1 MKYPDD
7 WSRSEMGNLIFPD
20 EPICYG
26 VLKPGD
32 FHHNGIPLVRIV
44 DIVNNR
50 VHEEDLFR
58 ISNKLDN
65 EFKRSRLK
73 GGELL
78 VSIQRTVGRVALAP
92 TCLAGANISRTIA
105 RVSIDAEIA
114 DKFYVRH
121 WLLSGDGER
130 VIRDAILG
138 TTRDSLNL
146 SALRKIEVPHP
157 QNLAEQS
164 IIAEV
169 LSKVDQAIA
178 QTESLIAKQ
187 QRIKTGLMQDLLTRG
202 IDEHGK
208 LRTEETHQ
216 FKDSPLGRIPVE
228 WNLFSV
234 DSLGE
239 VVTGSTPST
248 SVESYYDG
256 DIMFV
261 SPKDISN
268 TSELITQTEKT
279 LSPSGLSV
287 CRAVPK
293 NSICTVCIGSTIGK
307 IGLTKS
313 QCATNQQVNT
323 LIPHISEDAEML
335 LFAMRLFL
343 RPQLRREAGLQAV
356 PIVNKALFSKM
367 ILPFPDDPD
376 EKTRART
383 VLSAASS
390 QIDVQI
396 AYSKKLCA
404 LRTALKQDLLTG
416 KKNVIPLMENMEVC
430 S

>member
-7 WSRSEMGNLIFPD
+7 WSRSEVGNLVFPD

-78 VSIQRTVGRVALAP
+78 VSIQGTVGRVALAP

-105 RVSIDAEIA
+105 RVSIDAKIA

-157 QNLAEQS
+157 QKLVEQS
-164 IIAEV
+164 KIAEV
-169 LSKVDQAIA
+169 LSKVDQAIE

-202 IDEHGK
+202 IDEHGN
-208 LRTEETHQ
+208 LRSEETHE

-228 WNLFSV
+228 W
-234 DSLGE
+234 E
-239 VVTGSTPST
+239 PST
-248 SVESYYDG
+248 LGKLAKFNSGYAFKNEELAESGWRVVRISNLHKPDFPYWHYEGPVKESWKIFDG
-256 DIMFV
+256 DILFSWAGVASSIDCVRYQGPEALMNQHIYNLIFESDSLRSFV
-261 SPKDISN
+261 YFFLQQYLPV
-268 TSELITQTEKT
+268 LRTEIEGGAGQ
-279 LSPSGLSV
+279 LH
-287 CRAVPK
+287 
-293 NSICTVCIGSTIGK
+293 
-307 IGLTKS
+307 LTKAKI
-313 QCATNQQVNT
+313 QGIH
-323 LIPHISEDAEML
+323 IPTM
-335 LFAMRLFL
+335 
-343 RPQLRREAGLQAV
+343 
-356 PIVNKALFSKM
+356 N
-367 ILPFPDDPD
+367 PD
-376 EKTRART
+376 ELKKILAVLEQNEKQINETRNQ
-383 VLSAASS
+383 LS
-390 QIDVQI
+390 
-396 AYSKKLCA
+396 KLCS
-404 LRTALKQDLLTG
+404 LKTALMQDLLTG
-416 KKNVIPLMENMEVC
+416 KKRVTPLMKNMEVC